1 MPRRGDYLFKRKGS
15 QNWWLRLQYS
25 GRAVEIMGTKKVET
39 SLQTPDRQE
48 AEIRA
53 FDQIK
58 AHKLTLLILRNQR
71 EQTIQT
77 NKEPYALGE
86 HRTHDGERFIA
97 TENGLIFLAEDGSS
111 SALNRII
118 RALSFGWR

>member
-1 MPRRGDYLFKRKGS
+1 
-15 QNWWLRLQYS
+15 LQYS

-77 NKEPYALGE
+77 RSHMHWVSIEPTMESASLPL
-86 HRTHDGERFIA
+86 RTD
-97 TENGLIFLAEDGSS
+97 
-111 SALNRII
+111 
-118 RALSFGWR
+118 